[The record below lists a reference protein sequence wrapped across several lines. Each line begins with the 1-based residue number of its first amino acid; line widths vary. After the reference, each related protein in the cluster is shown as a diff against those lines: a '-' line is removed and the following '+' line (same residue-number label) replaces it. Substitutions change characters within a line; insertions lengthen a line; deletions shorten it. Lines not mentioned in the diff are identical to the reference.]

1 MGSEKEK
8 RAVKLDK
15 DEKLKKK
22 SIAINDLIKRGFIKD
37 KHSITIQDDEV
48 QDDFELKTDQEI
60 LQSMDHDVIN

>member
-1 MGSEKEK
+1 MFPKLIFEPSDNTLMGSEKEK

-37 KHSITIQDDEV
+37 KHSITI
-48 QDDFELKTDQEI
+48 
-60 LQSMDHDVIN
+60 